1 MINKNMS
8 EKNSSYTNNAL
19 LSLSEQIEHIA
30 DNVSQSVVS
39 IHSRNRGNGSGVIWN
54 ANGHIVT
61 CSHIVGELDEVEVSL
76 SNGKSYP
83 AKVVGN
89 DPYSDI
95 ALLKIEDASV
105 KHATILPLKPI
116 EIVDSE
122 NLKAGQFVLALA
134 NPYGDYPSITEGIVT
149 SERRSIRGGAGWRWP
164 AAPADSMDNIVIT
177 DIRLNPG
184 YSGGPLV
191 NVQGKMIGLNIAYI
205 SSRGIAIRTNK
216 VKSISEQLAKDGA
229 IKVARLG
236 IVTAGVSLPT
246 EVATQLEPIQEEG
259 LIVLSVKKDTA
270 AKKAGVLIGDIIVRF
285 DDQPITNLH
294 DLRRQ
299 LLKRDAIGKSAKLT
313 IIRAEKKMELVIVPE
328 EER

>member
-8 EKNSSYTNNAL
+8 EKNIPYTNNAL
-19 LSLSEQIEHIA
+19 LSLSSEIEHIA

-39 IHSRNRGNGSGVIWN
+39 VYSRNRGNGSGVILN
-54 ANGHIVT
+54 ADGHIVT
-61 CSHIVGELDEVEVSL
+61 CSHIVGELYEVEVSL

-95 ALLKIEDASV
+95 ALLKIEDASG
-105 KHATILPLKPI
+105 KDNSILPLKPI
-116 EIVDSE
+116 EIADSE

-134 NPYGDYPSITEGIVT
+134 NPYGEYSSITEGIIT
-149 SERRSIRGGAGWRWP
+149 SERRSIRG
-164 AAPADSMDNIVIT
+164 AAAAADVMDNIVIT
-177 DIRLNPG
+177 DTRLNPG

-191 NVQGKMIGLNIAYI
+191 NVEGKMIGLNIAYI
-205 SSRGIAIRTNK
+205 SSRGIAIRTSK
-216 VKSISEQLAKDGA
+216 VKTISEQLIKDGE
-229 IKVARLG
+229 IKIARLG
-236 IVTAGVSLPT
+236 IVTAGISLPS
-246 EVATQLEPIQEEG
+246 EVAAQLEPNQEEG
-259 LIVLSVKKDTA
+259 LIVLSVKKGTA
-270 AKKAGVLIGDIIVRF
+270 AKKAGLLIGDIIVKF

-299 LLKRDAIGKSAKLT
+299 LLQRDTIGKSAKLT
-313 IIRAEKKMELVIVPE
+313 IIRAEKKTELVIVPE